1 MEIRHLKY
9 LMAVGQ
15 ELHFGKAAEK
25 LFITQPALS
34 RQIQQ
39 LEEEMGVKLL
49 ERNKRNVALTTA
61 GAYLMGEAE
70 YIINHL
76 NQVIDATRRKAKGEE
91 GEVRVGF
98 VGSAMQNVIPDVL
111 VKLSDQYPK
120 LHTSLDELSNKEQL
134 SAIIHDRLDIG
145 FVRMERVPADFEQQV
160 VFEDS
165 FSLVV
170 PADHEMDE
178 SRFENLKQLRDEQ
191 FILFSH
197 EYSQEYYEN
206 IMSIFADHGF
216 EPNVS
221 HRSVHANT
229 IFRLVEKHLGV
240 AIVPSALA
248 SGVDLDIRFI
258 SLAGLPQ
265 RTQLT
270 AVWDSRNRNAAL
282 QKFIGLLK

>member
-1 MEIRHLKY
+1 MEIRHLRY
-9 LMAVGQ
+9 LLAVGQ
-15 ELHFGKAAEK
+15 ELHFGRAADK

-39 LEEEMGVKLL
+39 LEEEIGVKLL

-61 GAYLMGEAE
+61 GAYLMDEAE

-76 NQVIDATRRKAKGEE
+76 NNVIESTKRKAKGEE
-91 GEVRVGF
+91 GEVRIGF
-98 VGSAMQNVIPDVL
+98 VGSAMQNVIPDLL
-111 VKLSDQYPK
+111 VRLNEQYPK

-134 SAIIHDRLDIG
+134 NALLHDRLDIG
-145 FVRMERVPADFEQQV
+145 FVRMERVPADFEQLV

-165 FSLVV
+165 FSLVL
-170 PADHEMDE
+170 PTDHSLTAATFQSLNE
-178 SRFENLKQLRDEQ
+178 LKNEQ

-206 IMSIFADHGF
+206 IMSIFTDHGF
-216 EPNVS
+216 EPHVS

-248 SGVDLDIRFI
+248 SGVDLGVKFI
-258 SLAGLPQ
+258 SLELLPQ
-265 RTQLT
+265 RTRLT
-270 AVWDSRNRNAAL
+270 AVWGQRNRNSAL
-282 QKFIGLLK
+282 QKFIGLLE

>member
-15 ELHFGKAAEK
+15 ELHFGRAADK

-39 LEEEMGVKLL
+39 LEEELGVKLL

-61 GAYLMGEAE
+61 GAYLIDEAE
-70 YIINHL
+70 YIVNHL
-76 NQVIDATRRKAKGEE
+76 SHVIESTKRKAKGEE
-91 GEVRVGF
+91 GEVRIGF
-98 VGSAMQNVIPDVL
+98 VGSAMQDVIPDLL
-111 VKLSDQYPK
+111 VRLNQEYPK

-134 SAIIHDRLDIG
+134 SALIHDRLDIG
-145 FVRMERVPADFEQQV
+145 FVRMERVSTDYGQKV

-165 FSLVV
+165 FSLVL
-170 PADHEMDE
+170 PSDHQLTAGTFV
-178 SRFENLKQLRDEQ
+178 SLNQLRDER

-248 SGVDLDIRFI
+248 SGVDLGVQFI
-258 SLAGLPQ
+258 TLASLPQ
-265 RTQLT
+265 RTRLT
-270 AVWDSRNRNAAL
+270 AVWDQRNRNAAL
-282 QKFIGLLK
+282 EKLISLL

>member
-39 LEEEMGVKLL
+39 LEEELGVKLL
-49 ERNKRNVALTTA
+49 ERDKRNVALTTA
-61 GAYLMGEAE
+61 GAYLLDEAE

-76 NQVIDATRRKAKGEE
+76 NQVIESTRRKAKGEE
-91 GEVRVGF
+91 GEVRIGF
-98 VGSAMQNVIPDVL
+98 VGSAMQDVIPDLL
-111 VKLSDQYPK
+111 VRLNQQYPK

-134 SAIIHDRLDIG
+134 SALIHDRLDIG
-145 FVRMERVPADFEQQV
+145 FVRMERVPTDYGQKV

-165 FSLVV
+165 FSLVL
-170 PADHEMDE
+170 PADHQITKDSFE
-178 SRFENLKQLRDEQ
+178 SLIQLKAEQ

-240 AIVPSALA
+240 AIVPTALA
-248 SGVDLDIRFI
+248 SGVSLGVQFI
-258 SLAGLPQ
+258 PLASLPQ
-265 RTQLT
+265 RTRLT
-270 AVWDSRNRNAAL
+270 AVWDERNRNAAL
-282 QKFIGLLK
+282 KKLIALL

>member
-15 ELHFGKAAEK
+15 ELHFGRAADK

-39 LEEEMGVKLL
+39 LEEEIGVKLL

-61 GAYLMGEAE
+61 GAYFMGEAE

-76 NQVIDATRRKAKGEE
+76 NNVIESTKRKAKGEE

-98 VGSAMQNVIPDVL
+98 VGSAMQNIIPDLL
-111 VKLSDQYPK
+111 VRLNKEYPK

-134 SAIIHDRLDIG
+134 SALIHDRLDIG
-145 FVRMERVPADFEQQV
+145 FVRMERVPTDFEQRV

-165 FSLVV
+165 FSLVL
-170 PADHEMDE
+170 PADHALNQECFE
-178 SRFENLKQLRDEQ
+178 SLNQLRDEQ

-216 EPNVS
+216 EPHVS

-248 SGVDLDIRFI
+248 SGVDLDIQFI
-258 SLAGLPQ
+258 SLAQLPQ

-270 AVWDSRNRNAAL
+270 AVWDSRNRNATL
-282 QKFIGLLK
+282 SRLLDVL

>member
-15 ELHFGKAAEK
+15 ELHFGRAADK

-34 RQIQQ
+34 RQILQ
-39 LEEEMGVKLL
+39 LEEELGVKLL
-49 ERNKRNVALTTA
+49 ERDKRNVALTSA
-61 GAYLMGEAE
+61 GAYLMDEAE
-70 YIINHL
+70 YVINHL
-76 NQVIDATRRKAKGEE
+76 NQVIESTKRKAKGEE
-91 GEVRVGF
+91 GEVRIGF
-98 VGSAMQNVIPDVL
+98 VGSAMQDVIPDLL
-111 VKLSDQYPK
+111 VRLNGQYPK

-134 SAIIHDRLDIG
+134 SALIHDRLDIG
-145 FVRMERVPADFEQQV
+145 FVRMERVPTDYGQKV

-165 FSLVV
+165 FSLVL
-170 PADHEMDE
+170 PADHRLNTDSFE
-178 SRFENLKQLRDEQ
+178 SLNQLKAEQ

-240 AIVPSALA
+240 AIVPTALA
-248 SGVDLDIRFI
+248 SGVSLGVQFI
-258 SLAGLPQ
+258 PLSSLPQ
-265 RTQLT
+265 RTRLT
-270 AVWDSRNRNAAL
+270 AVWDKRNRNAAL
-282 QKFIGLLK
+282 EKLIALL